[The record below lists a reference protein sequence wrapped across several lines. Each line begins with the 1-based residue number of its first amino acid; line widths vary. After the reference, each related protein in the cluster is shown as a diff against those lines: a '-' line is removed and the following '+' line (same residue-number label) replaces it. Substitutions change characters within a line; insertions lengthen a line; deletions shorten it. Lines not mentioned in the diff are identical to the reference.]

1 MMPKIDLSKKYPP
14 SEPCGCEICL
24 GYCAHPGWWLVAE
37 AARAINAGYRNRVML
52 EVAPDHSFGVLSP
65 AFKGCEGKIAW
76 NHYAA
81 NGCNFL
87 KDNLC
92 EIHGAGFLPLECRFC
107 HHDRP
112 GLGMHCHADIEKDW
126 DTLAG
131 RQLVSRWCRLTG
143 VWEYL
148 DFYGLSRLKKL

>member
-14 SEPCGCEICL
+14 SEPCGCETCL
-24 GYCAHPGWWLVAE
+24 GYCARPGWWLVSE
-37 AARAINAGYRNRVML
+37 AARAINAGYRNRIML

-87 KDNLC
+87 RENLC
-92 EIHGAGFLPLECRFC
+92 EIHGTGFLPLECRFC

-112 GLGMHCHADIEKDW
+112 GLGVQCHADIEKDW
-126 DTLAG
+126 DTTTG
-131 RQLVSRWCRLTG
+131 RLLVSRWCKSTG
-143 VWEYL
+143 VWERL
-148 DFYGLSRLKKL
+148 DFYGLGNLKKL

>member
-1 MMPKIDLSKKYPP
+1 M
-14 SEPCGCEICL
+14 
-24 GYCAHPGWWLVAE
+24 
-37 AARAINAGYRNRVML
+37 ML

-92 EIHGAGFLPLECRFC
+92 EIHGIGFLPLECRFC
-107 HHDRP
+107 HHDRL
-112 GLGMHCHADIEKDW
+112 GLGVQCHTDIEKDW

-131 RQLVSRWCRLTG
+131 RLLISRWCRLTG

-148 DFYGLSRLKKL
+148 DFYGLGKLKKL